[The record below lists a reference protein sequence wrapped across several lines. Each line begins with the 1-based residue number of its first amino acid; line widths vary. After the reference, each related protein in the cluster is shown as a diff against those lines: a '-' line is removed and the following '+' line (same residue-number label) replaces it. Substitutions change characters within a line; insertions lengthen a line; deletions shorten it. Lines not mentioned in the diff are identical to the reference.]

1 MGIFT
6 AIREKPTDRVARA
19 TLTLPL
25 LIAAGAGRLEAAELT
40 RLSNICAYSPV
51 FQAIGP
57 ARTREIALDLLDQL
71 DERGKVALLARAR
84 RALPP
89 KLRETALCLAIR
101 TALAEGTLSD
111 ADYAALKAM
120 AREMEIPSDTVARM
134 FEVMVMLQ
142 RAAA

>member
-19 TLTLPL
+19 TLSLPL
-25 LIAAGAGRLEAAELT
+25 LIAAGEGRPAGAELT
-40 RLSNICAYSPV
+40 RVSNICAYSPV

-57 ARTREIALDLLDQL
+57 ARTHEIALDLLDQL
-71 DERGKVALLARAR
+71 EEKGAEALLARAR

-111 ADYAALKAM
+111 ADYATIKAM
-120 AREMEIPSDTVARM
+120 AQEMEIPSDTVARM

>member
-25 LIAAGAGRLEAAELT
+25 LIAAGEGRLAATELT
-40 RLSNICAYSPV
+40 RVSNICAYSPV

-57 ARTREIALDLLDQL
+57 ARTREIALDLLDQIEEKGA
-71 DERGKVALLARAR
+71 DALLARAR

-89 KLRETALCLAIR
+89 RLRETALCLAIR

-111 ADYAALKAM
+111 ADYGAIKAM
-120 AREMEIPSDTVARM
+120 AQEMEIRPDTVARM